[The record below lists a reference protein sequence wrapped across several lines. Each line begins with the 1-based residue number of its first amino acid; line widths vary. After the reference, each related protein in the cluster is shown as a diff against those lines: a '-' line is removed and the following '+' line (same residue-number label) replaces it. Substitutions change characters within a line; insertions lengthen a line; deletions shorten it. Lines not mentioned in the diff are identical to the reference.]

1 MTVPRIARLAVVPE
15 ATFTTRVSVPPP
27 ATPVTV
33 QSCALSWAPVKVAV
47 WPLAIVTAWM

>member
-1 MTVPRIARLAVVPE
+1 MVPE

-33 QSCALSWAPVKVAV
+33 QSCVLSWAPVKVAV